1 MTYFKVI
8 QGSQVVD
15 AGFVFLKWNETRH
28 KMNISDENEAQFV
41 QSYNQEL
48 VYRDDWLKPFPEK
61 CAAKFEKA
69 QVVIIDQ
76 NEFEE
81 IRALL
86 DGDEII
92 PVLSDAPEEV
102 VIEPAKPAEE
112 TPLSISDMRRIIL
125 EQQEQINQLS
135 ERLDAIRK

>member
-15 AGFVFLKWNETRH
+15 AGFVFLKWNEARH

-48 VYRDDWLKPFPEK
+48 VYRDNWLKPFPEK
-61 CAAKFEKA
+61 CVAKFEKA

-102 VIEPAKPAEE
+102 VIEPAKPTEE

-125 EQQEQINQLS
+125 EQQEQINKLS
-135 ERLDAIRK
+135 KRLDAIRK

>member
-15 AGFVFLKWNETRH
+15 AGFVFLKWNEARH

-102 VIEPAKPAEE
+102 VIEPAKLTEE

-135 ERLDAIRK
+135 ECLDAIRK

>member
-15 AGFVFLKWNETRH
+15 AGFVFLKWNEARR

-61 CAAKFEKA
+61 SAAKFEKA

-102 VIEPAKPAEE
+102 VIEPAKPVEE

>member
-1 MTYFKVI
+1 M
-8 QGSQVVD
+8 D
-15 AGFVFLKWNETRH
+15 
-28 KMNISDENEAQFV
+28 
-41 QSYNQEL
+41 
-48 VYRDDWLKPFPEK
+48 
-61 CAAKFEKA
+61 AAKFEKT
-69 QVVIIDQ
+69 QVVIINQ

-125 EQQEQINQLS
+125 EQQEQINKLS
-135 ERLDAIRK
+135 ERLEAIRK